1 MFFLGRENKKQ
12 KDVRT
17 AHQILAESIFEHT
30 LSGCFYLKD
39 GKVADCN
46 TAMLNLVRGNRDQII
61 GLSVEKFSPEF
72 QPDGKKSNIATQE
85 IIERLFKYR
94 KPIQFDWVHVRMDGN
109 ILPVFATIFLIN
121 IEGNDEIAVVWEDRC
136 EHFAAQEQQIKNQKN
151 IEFMTESFRRVL
163 HDIKTGDLT
172 ATLDQAF
179 APEYESIRKDFNDGL
194 CAISEAMQKIASNTV
209 VVSNTSAEVST
220 ATEDLARRTEEQASS
235 LEQTTV
241 TVSSINKNMH
251 KIASLTKNARDTSFL
266 TKKSVEESRESI
278 INAMEAMKKI
288 ESSSEKINSIIETI
302 NGISFQTNILALN
315 AAVEAARAGEHGRGF
330 SVVASEIRTL
340 AQRTADE
347 SKNIQ
352 DLISRSYADINNGVS
367 FVGDTEKCIHDITNQ
382 IRDLEH
388 LIGSVSSSAIEQS
401 NGLNEINMTMNE
413 MDAITQKNAAM
424 VEETTAAVH
433 NLAREA
439 ESLREVVGH
448 FNIDRIVNPE
458 LQSHFYL
465 LGNRS

>member
-1 MFFLGRENKKQ
+1 MFFSRGKSKNQ
-12 KDVRT
+12 VDVRT
-17 AHQILAESIFEHT
+17 VHQILAESIFEHT

-46 TAMLNLVRGNRDQII
+46 NAMLDLVGGSREQII
-61 GLSVEKFSPEF
+61 GLSVEKFSPDF
-72 QPDGKKSNIATQE
+72 QPNGKKSSDATQE
-85 IIERLFKYR
+85 IVGNLIKYR
-94 KPIQFDWVHVRMDGN
+94 NPIQFDWMHVRMDGT
-109 ILPVFATIFLIN
+109 ILPVFATIFLIR
-121 IEGNDEIAVVWEDRC
+121 IEGNDEIAVVWEDRR
-136 EHFAAQEQQIKNQKN
+136 EHFAAQEQQKKNQTN

-163 HDIKTGDLT
+163 QSIKSGDLT

-179 APEYESIRKDFNDGL
+179 APEYESIRKDFNEGL
-194 CAISEAMQKIASNTV
+194 CAISEAMQQITSNTT

-220 ATEDLARRTEEQASS
+220 ATDDLARRTEEQASS

-251 KIASLTKNARDTSFL
+251 KIAEITKDARNTSDL
-266 TKKSVEESRESI
+266 TKKSVALSQNSINKTMNAMSKIEESS
-278 INAMEAMKKI
+278 K
-288 ESSSEKINSIIETI
+288 KINSIIETI

-352 DLISRSYADINNGVS
+352 ELISRSYADINHGVG
-367 FVGDTEKCIHDITNQ
+367 FVEDTEKCIRDITSQ
-382 IRDLEH
+382 IDDLGN
-388 LIGSVSSSAIEQS
+388 LIENVSTSAAEQS
-401 NGLNEINMTMNE
+401 SGLNEINLTMNE

-439 ESLREVVGH
+439 TSLRE
-448 FNIDRIVNPE
+448 IV
-458 LQSHFYL
+458 SHFTTEDIRATGL
-465 LGNRS
+465 PPRLALVR